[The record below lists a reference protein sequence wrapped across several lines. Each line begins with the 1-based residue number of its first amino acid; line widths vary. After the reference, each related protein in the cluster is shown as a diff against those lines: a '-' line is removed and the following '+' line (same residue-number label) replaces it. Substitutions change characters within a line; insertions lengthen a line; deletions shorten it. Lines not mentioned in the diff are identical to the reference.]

1 MSRNLLH
8 ALPFVL
14 VSLIAM
20 LPIVCAANTYKV
32 TPRVIDKE
40 VKQRDIFSET
50 ITITNNMS
58 RKINLYALVNE
69 VDLGE
74 GGDIS
79 SFSPRSVSDNTTT
92 PTSWIQITRSR
103 IELMPGKTKEI
114 PVEFKV
120 HPQAESG
127 VYHVF
132 IGFGEGTNQDIA
144 KKQVKEGSAPGV
156 IVTLSVDQEKMEFL
170 KLGQFIVDRFVTKPD
185 NEAITYTLNNPGTA
199 DLVPKG
205 EIIFYDARG
214 TEVAAVPVNPDNH
227 SLAPGQ
233 ETSYTLS
240 APTEKMFGKYKAF
253 LSVDYGTENLASV
266 YDTAFF
272 VVVPWQKLIIIFGAL
287 MFVTILL
294 TVLIHRRMVGDDEY
308 HHDGAEDLP
317 LFVRN
322 SVSDDKDH
330 DINLKQQ

>member
-1 MSRNLLH
+1 MKCNVVYKIVFCFLL
-8 ALPFVL
+8 LIPV
-14 VSLIAM
+14 VSFAQG
-20 LPIVCAANTYKV
+20 YKV

-40 VKQRDIFSET
+40 VEQRDIFSET
-50 ITITNNMS
+50 ISITNNMN

-69 VDLGE
+69 VDLGD

-79 SFSPRSVSDNTTT
+79 SFSPRSVSDNTRT

-103 IELMPGKTKEI
+103 IELMPGKSKDI
-114 PVEFKV
+114 PIEFKI
-120 HPQAESG
+120 HPNAESG

-156 IVTLSVDQEKMEFL
+156 IVTLSVDQKKTEFL
-170 KLGQFIVDRFVTKPD
+170 KLGQFVVDRFVTKPE
-185 NEAITYTLNNPGTA
+185 NEAISYTLNNPGSA

-205 EIIFYDARG
+205 EIIFYDSRG
-214 TEVAAVPVNPDNH
+214 TEISAVPVNPDNH

-253 LSVDYGTENLASV
+253 LSVDYGEQNLASV
-266 YDTAFF
+266 YDTAYFI
-272 VVVPWQKLIIIFGAL
+272 VAPWQKLLIIFGAL
-287 MFVTILL
+287 MFFTILL
-294 TVLIHRRMVGDDEY
+294 TVLIHRRMVGDDEH
-308 HHDGAEDLP
+308 HHDSVADLP

-322 SVSDDKDH
+322 SVSDDQEH
-330 DINLKQQ
+330 DINLKR